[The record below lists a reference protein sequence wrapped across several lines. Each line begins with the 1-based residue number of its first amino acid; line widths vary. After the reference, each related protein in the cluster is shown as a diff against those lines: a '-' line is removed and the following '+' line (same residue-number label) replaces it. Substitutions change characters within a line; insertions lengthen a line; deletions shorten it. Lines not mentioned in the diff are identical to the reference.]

1 MSASPRQVAYE
12 VLRRTFEDDAFTD
25 IAFARAAERAG
36 LRDRDRSQAQRL
48 AYGAVQRRATSDA
61 LIERLTSRPVDRI
74 QAPLTAALRLGL
86 YELLFADATPDH
98 AAVNE
103 AVELAKRAGPG
114 RGASLVN
121 AVLRRAVAERSE
133 IVAGFDDSTPEG
145 AAVALSYPLWLAE
158 LWWEDLGAESARS
171 LMAAMNDPAET
182 ALRVNTLRADVGALA
197 AALAGEGVAPPEGA
211 GLLAP
216 PQALVVDG
224 PIGSETSSRIEAGDL
239 MPQSRA
245 SQAVVEVLGAEPGE
259 RVLDSCAGPGIKTT
273 AIAAG
278 MGDRGEIVA
287 VEADETRAG
296 RTQELAEAL
305 GAGIVRVIAAD
316 ARSAEVGAGYD
327 RVLVDPPCSDLG
339 TLASRPDA
347 RWRKSPAMIERLAA
361 LAVEIAAAGAS
372 ALRPGGTLTYS
383 TCTISQA
390 ENEGVVHQLLSRF
403 DWLDADDLG
412 AGNPELRASDPRFLQ
427 TRPDRDGTSGFFIAR
442 LKRREGGGS

>member
-1 MSASPRQVAYE
+1 
-12 VLRRTFEDDAFTD
+12 
-25 IAFARAAERAG
+25 
-36 LRDRDRSQAQRL
+36 
-48 AYGAVQRRATSDA
+48 
-61 LIERLTSRPVDRI
+61 
-74 QAPLTAALRLGL
+74 
-86 YELLFADATPDH
+86 
-98 AAVNE
+98 
-103 AVELAKRAGPG
+103 
-114 RGASLVN
+114 
-121 AVLRRAVAERSE
+121 
-133 IVAGFDDSTPEG
+133 
-145 AAVALSYPLWLAE
+145 
-158 LWWEDLGAESARS
+158 
-171 LMAAMNDPAET
+171 
-182 ALRVNTLRADVGALA
+182 
-197 AALAGEGVAPPEGA
+197 
-211 GLLAP
+211 
-216 PQALVVDG
+216 
-224 PIGSETSSRIEAGDL
+224 
-239 MPQSRA
+239 
-245 SQAVVEVLGAEPGE
+245 
-259 RVLDSCAGPGIKTT
+259 VLDSCAGPGIKTT